1 MITFSW
7 DPAKARANLKKHG
20 VSFEEARTV
29 FLDEFAVQFFDED
42 NSACEDRFLMLG
54 MSSQANLLLICH
66 CEWRGDPEQGREQV
80 EVIRIISARRATR
93 NESTHY
99 GGQRS

>member
-7 DPAKARANLKKHG
+7 DPAKALANLRKHG

-29 FLDEFAVQFFDED
+29 FLDEFAMQFFDED
-42 NSACEDRFLMLG
+42 NAAGEDRFLMLG
-54 MSSQANLLLICH
+54 MSSEAHLLLVCH
-66 CEWRGDPEQGREQV
+66 CERHGGQEKD

-93 NESTHY
+93 HESAHY

>member
-7 DPAKARANLKKHG
+7 DPAKAQANLRKHG
-20 VSFEEARTV
+20 ISFEEARTV

-42 NSACEDRFLMLG
+42 NPAGEDRFLMLG
-54 MSSQANLLLICH
+54 MSSEANLLLVCH
-66 CEWRGDPEQGREQV
+66 CERHDGRTGE

-93 NESTHY
+93 NESAHY

>member
-7 DPAKARANLKKHG
+7 DPAKALANLRKHG

-42 NSACEDRFLMLG
+42 NSAGEDRFLMLG
-54 MSSQANLLLICH
+54 MSSEANLLLICH
-66 CEWRGDPEQGREQV
+66 CEGHGDRGRGQEQG

-93 NESTHY
+93 NESAHY